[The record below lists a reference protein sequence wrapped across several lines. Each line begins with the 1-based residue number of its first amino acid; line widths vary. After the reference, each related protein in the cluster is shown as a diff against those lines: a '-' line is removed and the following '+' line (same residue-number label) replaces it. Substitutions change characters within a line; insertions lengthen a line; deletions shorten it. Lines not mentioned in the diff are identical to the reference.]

1 MPDEKERYVPKYPL
15 LAGALTGGF
24 EIIVTYPI
32 EHVKVQQQ
40 LLDQA
45 PAVARAGAAR
55 APGPR
60 AAKLAGGT
68 VADATLGGGGATD
81 DVGRSFFG
89 SGAAPS
95 AAGVLHTLYLD
106 ANGIGDEGAQALAER
121 LNANTTLRALYLAR
135 NLVTDDGAREAA
147 RAMRDNTTLGTLSL
161 AKNQISKA
169 CRRELRS
176 RDFVAPTRD
185 LKLLL

>member
-1 MPDEKERYVPKYPL
+1 MIAQALLQYVPKTQLVWRSSSGENVMPRSV
-15 LAGALTGGF
+15 ASFVAL
-24 EIIVTYPI
+24 
-32 EHVKVQQQ
+32 
-40 LLDQA
+40 
-45 PAVARAGAAR
+45 ARAASSCAMS
-55 APGPR
+55 PSSPPR
-60 AAKLAGGT
+60 AVTRASGSFASAG
-68 VADATLGGGGATD
+68 
-81 DVGRSFFG
+81 S
-89 SGAAPS
+89 PS